1 MLILHELENIKMSNS
16 GKLLFY
22 SQTIDTSKYELQ
34 DCLKFPIQKSIRAS
48 LSKLRISAH
57 PMEIECGRY
66 KKKTKPKD
74 THFCQICI
82 TLVENEH
89 HFIYECPLYHSLRL
103 KFYPALSNVNP
114 NESTIDHCRKLLNPD
129 NVVHSRHLCEF
140 LHECFKLR
148 CEVVKIIEI
157 LDLLPDVH
165 VCYNISFERL

>member
-1 MLILHELENIKMSNS
+1 MVDI
-16 GKLLFY
+16 
-22 SQTIDTSKYELQ
+22 
-34 DCLKFPIQKSIRAS
+34 
-48 LSKLRISAH
+48 
-57 PMEIECGRY
+57 